1 MNSEYLL
8 GQLERSLARL
18 DRTAPLHKSMSYGSG
33 TRRRRPDFGKT
44 EQPIDLVKAQLALNN
59 LHRTGQLTDEQ
70 AAKAQAKLMSL
81 RPTQVITWK

>member
-18 DRTAPLHKSMSYGSG
+18 DRTPLRKSMAYTGN
-33 TRRRRPDFGKT
+33 TRRRSAPDFGKP
-44 EQPIDLVKAQLALNN
+44 EQPVDLLKAQRALDN
-59 LHRTGQLTDEQ
+59 LHRSGQLTDEQ
-70 AAKAQAKLMSL
+70 AGKAQAKLMSL